1 MDLYIA
7 DKNYSTWSLRAYLLM
22 EKSGLKYN
30 EIKLDLATEA
40 FYSTLKSLA
49 PTAKV
54 PFLVDQNIRVWE
66 SLAICE
72 YINETYLS
80 GKFWPHAAAHRA
92 KARALANE
100 MHAGFSALRNEMPM
114 NLRAKRKIQLSAAAN
129 RDLARIDSI
138 FSEQMAEFAN
148 QGGWLFGD
156 WSIAD
161 AMYAPVVMRLPTYG
175 ITLSETAE
183 LYCTQVRSDP
193 VMQKWLADALLE
205 TAIVDMDEVGEPVA

>member
-22 EKSGLKYN
+22 EKSGLTYN
-30 EIKLDLATEA
+30 EIKLNLATDA
-40 FYSTLKSLA
+40 FYETLSELA

-54 PFLVDQNIRVWE
+54 PFLVDNNIRVWE

-72 YINETYLS
+72 YINETYLL
-80 GKFWPHAAAHRA
+80 GKFWPARAADRA

-114 NLRAKRKIQLSAAAN
+114 NLRAKRKITLSAAAA
-129 RDLARIDSI
+129 RDLARIDAI
-138 FSEQMAEFAN
+138 FSEQMDEFAEK
-148 QGGWLFGD
+148 GGWLFGP

-175 ITLSETAE
+175 ISLSETAQR
-183 LYCTQVRSDP
+183 YCDKVTNDP

-205 TAIVDMDEVGEPVA
+205 TAIVAMDEVGEPIA